1 MSTPALAWACLLAAA
16 ACAGCASGGR
26 PQPREEPSYSQSID
40 SRLLDAESGGGEG
53 GSLERYTLQPR
64 QLFRMPLPLQAAEP
78 VLPPQA
84 GRQTLPPTVVC
95 VSVAI
100 ADDGTVMHAAP
111 LAERGECG
119 AVADPANAVL
129 VQAALDAVTRW
140 RFRPAAMCSYADTAV
155 PDDPDDPD
163 DPGDCADAQQ
173 VRPVAV
179 TLQYAF
185 TFEVRQGKATV
196 RSGSMPRS

>member
-16 ACAGCASGGR
+16 CAGCASGGR
-26 PQPREEPSYSQSID
+26 PPPREEAAYSQSID
-40 SRLLDAESGGGEG
+40 SRLLGAESDGGGG
-53 GSLERYTLQPR
+53 GRLERYTLQPR
-64 QLFRMPLPLQAAEP
+64 QLFRMPLPLQAPEP

-100 ADDGTVMHAAP
+100 ADDGTVMHATP
-111 LAERGECG
+111 LAEREECG
-119 AVADPANAVL
+119 AVADPASAVL
-129 VQAALDAVTRW
+129 VQAALDAVARW
-140 RFRPAAMCSYADTAV
+140 RFRPAAMCSYADAAV
-155 PDDPDDPD
+155 PD

-173 VRPVAV
+173 VQPVAV